1 MSRIATTFASLRD
14 KGQKAFIPFL
24 MAGDPTLDL
33 TKDLVLEAERNG
45 ADIIE
50 LGIPFS
56 NPLADGPTIQRAG
69 KRSLAHRTNLK
80 NIFNLVKDI
89 RNESQIPIVLMG
101 YFNSIFNYG
110 LDRLIKSCE
119 EFGVDGLIIPDLP
132 MGEDEELR
140 NLSNGVDIISLVA
153 LNSSPKRIKELAENS
168 QGFIY
173 AVATLG
179 TTGERGEVSKEVKE
193 KVEEIKSLTSTP
205 VAVGFGISEPE
216 HVKEVASFADGVIVG
231 SAIIKRLEEN
241 LVLLEDDKIELIKK
255 VAQFISTLIGTLN

>member
-1 MSRIATTFASLRD
+1 VSRIATTFDRLQDR
-14 KGQKAFIPFL
+14 GQKAFIPFL
-24 MAGDPTLDL
+24 MAGDPTLEL
-33 TKDLVLEAERNG
+33 TKELVLEAQKNG

-69 KRSLAHRTNLK
+69 KRSLVHRTNLGD
-80 NIFNLVKDI
+80 IFELVREI
-89 RNESQIPIVLMG
+89 RSESQIPIVLMG

-110 LDRLIKSCE
+110 LDRLIKRCE
-119 EFGVDGLIIPDLP
+119 EVGVDGLIIPDLP

-179 TTGERGEVSKEVKE
+179 TTGERGEVSKEVKK

-205 VAVGFGISEPE
+205 VAVGFGISKAE
-216 HVKEVASFADGVIVG
+216 HVKEVSNFADGAIVG

-241 LVLLEDDKIELIKK
+241 LELLPESEAD
-255 VAQFISTLIGTLN
+255 FINNVGEIISDLTSPLK